1 MEKTYCSKISE
12 CLITAWCKKP
22 KDCHCLSSSSC
33 VNLKAYIMKII
44 FLLFFVYYAA
54 GSSTEQGVSEFSAYL
69 QELHPVGS
77 LCSKSDPTHEP

>member
-12 CLITAWCKKP
+12 YLVTAWFKKP
-22 KDCHCLSSSSC
+22 KDCLRLKSSIC
-33 VNLKAYIMKII
+33 VNLKAYIVKII

-54 GSSTEQGVSEFSAYL
+54 GSSTEQGVSEFSTYL

-77 LCSKSDPTHEP
+77 LCSKSDPTYEP